1 MAIGTI
7 KQKLFKV
14 LERLDTVEDL
24 FLKATRDPVMSKDPE
39 FKKLINMAKRKI
51 EDAGD
56 AMIDC
61 QDYLDK

>member
-1 MAIGTI
+1 
-7 KQKLFKV
+7 
-14 LERLDTVEDL
+14 
-24 FLKATRDPVMSKDPE
+24 MSKDPE